1 MVVQERQAVAAE
13 GEGLP
18 RDPAPRRRRFVL
30 AVAVGAGLV
39 SAGGLIGANFVRS
52 PAQAAADTS
61 APPPSVI
68 TASVVRQVLAS
79 TIVLRGTFG
88 DGRTVTAQPSSVAA
102 VQGQPSSTGASVLVV
117 TGVFVHAGDEVRAA
131 RPLIE
136 YSGRPVFALPGRV
149 PMYRD
154 LVPGMSGKDV
164 SQFQRSLVTL
174 GFASSGLVTGTFDS
188 ATGRAVQRLYKAMGY
203 AVPVTNAVSG
213 DTGSA
218 TPSAPAGAPT
228 AKQSS
233 SGAQPAMVQ
242 EPMLP
247 MSEVILVPAVP
258 ARVVSV
264 PVAVGDAVK
273 GPVITLARGGMQLQ
287 GQLDPS
293 DAGLVKHGMAVS
305 VLSEATGMQ
314 VAAVVD
320 SVGTLTTPGQK
331 GQGAD
336 ATGGS
341 GTGGAYLPLSV
352 RPKSGSWPAQ
362 FAGQNVRL
370 TITAASTGTAVLA
383 VPEAALSSGADT
395 RTRLTIVAV
404 SGAQRTVVVQ
414 AGVSAGGLVAVT
426 PLDGSLQA
434 GDKVV
439 VGQ

>member
-18 RDPAPRRRRFVL
+18 RDQAPRRRRFVL

-39 SAGGLIGANFVRS
+39 SAGGLVGAHFVRS

-61 APPPSVI
+61 PPPPSVI

-88 DGRTVTAQPSSVAA
+88 DGRTVTAQPTSVAA
-102 VQGQPSSTGASVLVV
+102 EQGQPSGAGASALVV
-117 TGVFVHAGDEVRAA
+117 TGVFVRAGDEVRAA

-136 YSGRPVFALPGRV
+136 YSGRPVFALPGQV

-154 LVPGMSGKDV
+154 LVPGLSGKDV
-164 SQFQRSLVTL
+164 YQFQRSLVAL
-174 GFASSGLVTGTFDS
+174 GFASSGLVTGTFDA
-188 ATGRAVQRLYKAMGY
+188 ATGRAVQRLYRAMGY
-203 AVPVTNAVSG
+203 AVPVTAAVSG
-213 DTGSA
+213 DTGAA
-218 TPSAPAGAPT
+218 TASAPADAPVT
-228 AKQSS
+228 ERSS
-233 SGAQPAMVQ
+233 SGAQSAVVQ

-247 MSEVILVPAVP
+247 MSEVVLVPALP

-264 PVAVGDAVK
+264 PVAVGDTVK

-287 GQLDPS
+287 GRLDPS
-293 DAGLVKHGMAVS
+293 DADLVKHGMAVS
-305 VLSEATGMQ
+305 VLSETTGMQ

-320 SVGTLTTPGQK
+320 SVGTLTAPGQK
-331 GQGAD
+331 GQDTDAAD
-336 ATGGS
+336 GS
-341 GTGGAYLPLSV
+341 ATGGAYLPLSV
-352 RPKSGSWPAQ
+352 HPKSGSWPTR

-370 TITAASTGTAVLA
+370 TITAASTDTAVLA

-395 RTRLTIVAV
+395 RTRLTVVAA
-404 SGAQRTVVVQ
+404 SGAQRIVIVR
-414 AGVSAGGLVAVT
+414 AGVSAGGLVAVV
-426 PLDGSLQA
+426 PLNGSLQP